1 MKIKE
6 MLSKKELTLSFEV
19 FPPKRD
25 GNLEYLFKVI
35 GRLKKLNPDFISVTY
50 GAGGSNKDNALEIAS
65 SIKNKYC
72 LEVLSHLTCVQTTK
86 MDMEKIIREFELAG
100 IENILALRGD
110 PPKGTERFEKV
121 ENGFGYANELVSFIR
136 AMNGFCIGAAC
147 YPHGHSEAKS
157 LEEDIINLKR
167 KVDAGTDFLI
177 TQLFFDNDEFYRFS
191 ELARRERIDVPI
203 IPGIMPITSY
213 KQIKRISELSGHKL
227 PYLLD
232 ERIERLS
239 DNPEEIEK
247 YGVEYA
253 IEQSQDLIKN
263 KVKGIH
269 FYCMNKSEPVNQI
282 LEGLN
287 LKR

>member
-25 GNLEYLFKVI
+25 GNLEELFYVV
-35 GRLKKLNPDFISVTY
+35 KKLKNLSPDFISVTY
-50 GAGGSNKDNALEIAS
+50 GAGGSNKDNALEIAYF
-65 SIKNKYC
+65 IKNNFN

-86 MDMEKIIREFELAG
+86 REMEKIIEEFEEAG

-110 PPKGTERFEKV
+110 PPKGTEKFEKF

-157 LEEDIINLKR
+157 LEEDIINLKK
-167 KVDAGTDFLI
+167 KVDAGADFLI
-177 TQLFFDNDEFYRFS
+177 TQLFFDNDEFYKFC
-191 ELARRERIDVPI
+191 ELAKKERIDVPI

-213 KQIKRISELSGHKL
+213 KQIKRITELSGHKL
-227 PYLLD
+227 PYSLS
-232 ERIERLS
+232 EKIERLS

-247 YGVEYA
+247 YGIEYA
-253 IEQSQDLIKN
+253 IEQSHDLIKN
-263 KVKGIH
+263 KVGGIH
-269 FYCMNKSEPVNQI
+269 FYCMNKSEPVSRI
-282 LEGLN
+282 FEGLN

>member
-1 MKIKE
+1 
-6 MLSKKELTLSFEV
+6 MLFKKELTLSFEV

-25 GNLEYLFKVI
+25 GNLEELFDAI

-50 GAGGSNKDNALEIAS
+50 GAGGSNKDNALEIAYF
-65 SIKNKYC
+65 IKNNFN

-86 MDMEKIIREFELAG
+86 KEMEKIIKEFEEAG

-110 PPKGTERFEKV
+110 PPKGTEKFEKF

-157 LEEDIINLKR
+157 KEEDMINLKR

-177 TQLFFDNDEFYRFS
+177 TQLFFDNEEFYKFC
-191 ELARRERIDVPI
+191 EVAKKEKIDVPI

-213 KQIKRISELSGHKL
+213 KQIKRITELSGHKL
-227 PYLLD
+227 PYSLD
-232 ERIERLS
+232 EKIERLS
-239 DNPEEIEK
+239 NNSEEIEK
-247 YGVEYA
+247 YGIEYA
-253 IEQSQDLIKN
+253 IRQSQDLIKN
-263 KVKGIH
+263 KVRGIH
-269 FYCMNKSEPVNQI
+269 FYCMNKSEPVSQI
-282 LEGLN
+282 VEGLN

>member
-25 GNLEYLFKVI
+25 GNLEELFDVV

-50 GAGGSNKDNALEIAS
+50 GAGGSNKDNALEIAYF
-65 SIKNKYC
+65 IKNNFN
-72 LEVLSHLTCVQTTK
+72 LEILSHLTCVQTTK
-86 MDMEKIIREFELAG
+86 REMEKIIKEFEEAG

-110 PPKGTERFEKV
+110 PPKGTEKFEKF
-121 ENGFGYANELVSFIR
+121 ENGFDYANELVSFIR

-157 LEEDIINLKR
+157 KEEDMINLKR

-177 TQLFFDNDEFYRFS
+177 TQLFFDNEEFYKFC
-191 ELARRERIDVPI
+191 EVAKKEKIDVPI
-203 IPGIMPITSY
+203 IPGIMSITSY
-213 KQIKRISELSGHKL
+213 KQIKRITELSGHKL
-227 PYLLD
+227 PYSLD
-232 ERIERLS
+232 EKIERLS
-239 DNPEEIEK
+239 NNPEEIEK
-247 YGVEYA
+247 YGIEYA
-253 IEQSQDLIKN
+253 IRQSQDLIKN
-263 KVKGIH
+263 KVRGIH
-269 FYCMNKSEPVNQI
+269 FYCMNKSEPVSQI
-282 LEGLN
+282 VEGLN

>member
-6 MLSKKELTLSFEV
+6 MLFKKELTLSFEV

-25 GNLEYLFKVI
+25 GNLEELFDAI

-50 GAGGSNKDNALEIAS
+50 GAGGSNKDNALEIAYF
-65 SIKNKYC
+65 IKNNFN

-86 MDMEKIIREFELAG
+86 KEMEKIIKEFEEAG

-110 PPKGTERFEKV
+110 PPKGTEKFEKF

-157 LEEDIINLKR
+157 KEEDMINLKR

-177 TQLFFDNDEFYRFS
+177 TQLFFDNEEFYKFC
-191 ELARRERIDVPI
+191 EVAKKEKIDVPI

-213 KQIKRISELSGHKL
+213 KQIKRITELSGHKL
-227 PYLLD
+227 PYSLD
-232 ERIERLS
+232 EKIERLS
-239 DNPEEIEK
+239 NNSEEIEK
-247 YGVEYA
+247 YGIEYA
-253 IEQSQDLIKN
+253 IRQSQDLIKN
-263 KVKGIH
+263 KVRGIH
-269 FYCMNKSEPVNQI
+269 FYCMNKSEPVSQI
-282 LEGLN
+282 VEGLN